1 MTGMRTPRHRAR
13 GLGAAR
19 SGTAHFW
26 MQRVTAIANIP
37 LTLLFLALLIAL
49 IGSDYGVARAYV
61 ANPFIAIILM
71 LLVISGAFHM
81 RIGMQV
87 IIEDYIHCPPAK
99 MICLAGNIL
108 FSAMIG
114 VACIYAV
121 LRVGLGS

>member
-1 MTGMRTPRHRAR
+1 MTDMQTPRHRAR
-13 GLGAAR
+13 GLGTAR

-49 IGSDYGVARAYV
+49 IGSDYGIALAYV
-61 ANPFIAIILM
+61 ANPFVAIILV
-71 LLVISGAFHM
+71 LLVISVAFHM

-87 IIEDYIHCPPAK
+87 IIEDYIHSPPAK

-114 VACIYAV
+114 VACIYGV